1 MRLWIL
7 GLALLAVGPSW
18 AGDVTVKDG
27 VTIAVDGATFRL
39 DGIDAPEADQFCL
52 NEKGAVSRCGIEA
65 RDRLKTL
72 LAGRAVHCEDKG
84 PDPVYPKRRIGVCRI
99 DGDAT
104 TLNQWL
110 VRQGWA
116 VKFEPYAKGRFAADE
131 DEAKASRAG
140 LWKGC
145 FAIPQDLRRWNKST
159 AKLLGASCSMI
170 RDIDARNALFPDDPS
185 MPPDCSIKG
194 KFAVRA
200 KLTGHRGIYH
210 LESCGSY
217 QRTKKPERW
226 FCSEEDA
233 QAAGFRKALTCR
245 S

>member
-1 MRLWIL
+1 MRLSIL

-52 NEKGAVSRCGIEA
+52 NEKGAVSGSEIEA

-145 FAIPQDLRRWNKST
+145 FANPQDLRRWNKST
-159 AKLLGASCSMI
+159 AKLLGASCSSDSRHRCTKCSLSGRSEHAPWLLDQRQI
-170 RDIDARNALFPDDPS
+170 RCAREADRSP
-185 MPPDCSIKG
+185 
-194 KFAVRA
+194 
-200 KLTGHRGIYH
+200 RGPWSDM
-210 LESCGSY
+210 E
-217 QRTKKPERW
+217 
-226 FCSEEDA
+226 
-233 QAAGFRKALTCR
+233 KALR
-245 S
+245 

>member
-84 PDPVYPKRRIGVCRI
+84 QILCTRS
-99 DGDAT
+99 DAS
-104 TLNQWL
+104 
-110 VRQGWA
+110 V
-116 VKFEPYAKGRFAADE
+116 
-131 DEAKASRAG
+131 SAG
-140 LWKGC
+140 
-145 FAIPQDLRRWNKST
+145 ST
-159 AKLLGASCSMI
+159 A
-170 RDIDARNALFPDDPS
+170 
-185 MPPDCSIKG
+185 
-194 KFAVRA
+194 
-200 KLTGHRGIYH
+200 T
-210 LESCGSY
+210 
-217 QRTKKPERW
+217 QRH
-226 FCSEEDA
+226 
-233 QAAGFRKALTCR
+233 
-245 S
+245 

>member
-7 GLALLAVGPSW
+7 GLALLAAGSSW

-27 VTIAVDGATFRL
+27 DTIEVDGGTFRL

-65 RDRLKTL
+65 RDRLKTF

-84 PDPVYPKRRIGVCRI
+84 ADRVYPKRRIGVCQI
-99 DGDAT
+99 DGEAT

-116 VKFEPYAKGRFAADE
+116 VNFEPYAKGRFAADE
-131 DEAKASRAG
+131 EQAKASRVG

-145 FAIPQDLRRWNKST
+145 FATPQDLRAGISLRR
-159 AKLLGASCSMI
+159 SCLE
-170 RDIDARNALFPDDPS
+170 R
-185 MPPDCSIKG
+185 
-194 KFAVRA
+194 AVPLSA
-200 KLTGHRGIYH
+200 T
-210 LESCGSY
+210 
-217 QRTKKPERW
+217 
-226 FCSEEDA
+226 
-233 QAAGFRKALTCR
+233 
-245 S
+245 

>member
-1 MRLWIL
+1 
-7 GLALLAVGPSW
+7 
-18 AGDVTVKDG
+18 
-27 VTIAVDGATFRL
+27 VDGATFRL

-84 PDPVYPKRRIGVCRI
+84 ADPVYPKRRIGVCRI

-170 RDIDARNALFPDDPS
+170 RDIDARNALFPDDPG

-217 QRTKKPERW
+217 QRTKKPDRW

>member
-170 RDIDARNALFPDDPS
+170 
-185 MPPDCSIKG
+185 
-194 KFAVRA
+194 FA
-200 KLTGHRGIYH
+200 T
-210 LESCGSY
+210 
-217 QRTKKPERW
+217 
-226 FCSEEDA
+226 
-233 QAAGFRKALTCR
+233 
-245 S
+245 

>member
-1 MRLWIL
+1 MRNR
-7 GLALLAVGPSW
+7 
-18 AGDVTVKDG
+18 
-27 VTIAVDGATFRL
+27 GARSTEDSPCRSCSSL
-39 DGIDAPEADQFCL
+39 RGQRHRPCVPEATHRCL
-52 NEKGAVSRCGIEA
+52 PDRRRRNDTEPMA
-65 RDRLKTL
+65 RAT
-72 LAGRAVHCEDKG
+72 
-84 PDPVYPKRRIGVCRI
+84 RR
-99 DGDAT
+99 
-104 TLNQWL
+104 
-110 VRQGWA
+110 A

-170 RDIDARNALFPDDPS
+170 RDIDARNALFPDDPG

-217 QRTKKPERW
+217 QRTKKPDRW

>member
-1 MRLWIL
+1 MR
-7 GLALLAVGPSW
+7 
-18 AGDVTVKDG
+18 DR
-27 VTIAVDGATFRL
+27 GARSTEDSPCRSCSPL
-39 DGIDAPEADQFCL
+39 RGQGRRSRVPEATHRCL
-52 NEKGAVSRCGIEA
+52 PDRRRRNDTEPMA
-65 RDRLKTL
+65 RAT
-72 LAGRAVHCEDKG
+72 
-84 PDPVYPKRRIGVCRI
+84 RR
-99 DGDAT
+99 
-104 TLNQWL
+104 
-110 VRQGWA
+110 A

-170 RDIDARNALFPDDPS
+170 RDIDARNALFPDDPG

-217 QRTKKPERW
+217 QRTKKPDRW

>member
-84 PDPVYPKRRIGVCRI
+84 ADPVYPKRRIGVCRI

-110 VRQGWA
+110 VRQG
-116 VKFEPYAKGRFAADE
+116 VP
-131 DEAKASRAG
+131 
-140 LWKGC
+140 
-145 FAIPQDLRRWNKST
+145 
-159 AKLLGASCSMI
+159 
-170 RDIDARNALFPDDPS
+170 
-185 MPPDCSIKG
+185 
-194 KFAVRA
+194 
-200 KLTGHRGIYH
+200 
-210 LESCGSY
+210 
-217 QRTKKPERW
+217 
-226 FCSEEDA
+226 
-233 QAAGFRKALTCR
+233 
-245 S
+245 